1 MKLYELQKEEKILEE
16 LYLMSID
23 EDTGEIIDHEVIKE
37 LELELQNQLVSKS
50 TGLIKFIKNSESS
63 LEILIAERK
72 RLQLLEKNSIK
83 KLENFRNYIK
93 YNMKAMGVSL
103 IETSLGKLSLRSS
116 TSVELN
122 EELIDSKYGLIVESI
137 KFSKTNIGSL
147 LKSGIN
153 ITGARLVTN
162 HNLYIK

>member
-83 KLENFRNYIK
+83 KLENFK
-93 YNMKAMGVSL
+93 
-103 IETSLGKLSLRSS
+103 
-116 TSVELN
+116 
-122 EELIDSKYGLIVESI
+122 
-137 KFSKTNIGSL
+137 IGRASC
-147 LKSGIN
+147 
-153 ITGARLVTN
+153 RERVYVLV
-162 HNLYIK
+162 